1 MKLKYPP
8 LHLLSIFEAA
18 ARLESFKAASEELFI
33 TPSAVSHQV
42 KALETHLRF
51 ALFQRKSRGVAI
63 NNAGRMYLKYI
74 QQGLS
79 QFEQGTKELTQRF
92 SSPTLKISCF
102 TTLASNML
110 IPQLGAFQ
118 AAHPD
123 IEIRIEIGNKVSDL
137 QYEDIDLAI
146 RLGDGN
152 WPKTIVHKLT
162 DIQISAVCSP
172 KFANEHKPHLLKDI
186 SHLPLIDFTYVD
198 DAWLKWARSIGLNLK
213 ESKRSLSFNDYDSAV
228 NAAAQGL
235 GMALAMFP
243 IENTPLSRGVI
254 VTPFNEF
261 MPYSKS
267 LYAVYRPEDAERHD
281 IKCFINWLK
290 KSELIAHKG
299 E

>member
-1 MKLKYPP
+1 MKHKYPP

-18 ARLESFKAASEELFI
+18 ARLESFKAASGELFI
-33 TPSAVSHQV
+33 TPSAVSHQI
-42 KALETHLRF
+42 KALESHLGF
-51 ALFQRKSRGVAI
+51 DLFQRKSRGVAV
-63 NNAGRMYLKYI
+63 NNAGKIYLQYI
-74 QQGLS
+74 QKGLG
-79 QFEQGTKELTQRF
+79 QFEQGTKKLQQRF
-92 SSPTLKISCF
+92 ASPSLKISCF

-118 AAHPD
+118 EAHPD
-123 IEIRIEIGNKVSDL
+123 IEIRVEIGNKVSDL

-152 WPKTIVHKLT
+152 WPNSIVHKLT

-172 KFANEHKPHLLKDI
+172 SFANEHKPHLLKDI
-186 SHLPLIDFTYVD
+186 SRLPLIDFTYVD
-198 DAWLKWARSIGLNLK
+198 DAWSYWAKYVGLNLK
-213 ESKRSLSFNDYDSAV
+213 DSKRSLSFNDYDSAI

-243 IENTPLSRGVI
+243 IENIPLSRGVI
-254 VTPFNEF
+254 VTPFQNT
-261 MPYSKS
+261 MPYAKS

-281 IKCFINWLK
+281 IKCFLNWLK
-290 KSELIAHKG
+290 KSDLITSKD